1 MNMTDDGPT
10 TTVRVDQ
17 FLAHP
22 PATVWRAL
30 TSPDLLARWLM
41 PGDFQ
46 LKVGHRYAMRA
57 PAFPAAGF
65 SGTVSA
71 EVLAF
76 EPEKV
81 LSLAWRD
88 ASPDAASVNWI
99 ITWTLQPEGRGTR
112 LFLVHQGFDP
122 ASPLQQQARKIMTAG
137 WRTQVMHRLS
147 TLLDQ
152 L

>member
-1 MNMTDDGPT
+1 MTTTDGDL

-22 PATVWRAL
+22 PAKVWRAL
-30 TSPDLLARWLM
+30 TSPELLARWLM

-46 LKVGHRYAMRA
+46 LKVGHRYTMRA
-57 PAFPAAGF
+57 FAFPAAGF
-65 SGTVSA
+65 SGTISA

-76 EPEKV
+76 EPEKM
-81 LSLAWRD
+81 LRIAWRD
-88 ASPDAASVNWI
+88 ASPDTASTASWT

-112 LFLVHQGFDP
+112 LFLVHDGFAP
-122 ASPLQQQARKIMTAG
+122 ASPQQQARQIMTAG
-137 WRTQVMHRLS
+137 WRTRVMRRLI
-147 TLLDQ
+147 TLLDR